1 MKIFARYIF
10 FCVIIFNF
18 NASKSNDALKAAIN
32 NKYRDDKNITRD
44 VYRNP
49 YETLNFFGLEKN
61 MKVLEIVP
69 GRGWY
74 TEILSTYMKKTNNF
88 YVATYREPQYAI
100 DIITK
105 IQNEFYE
112 YFDKNQEKFGEIK
125 IVSIDKNLKLESDI
139 EYFDLVLTFRNTH
152 NFLDQ
157 KKSENILKSIYSSL
171 KKGGVLGVVQH
182 RANESAKKDFDKGYV
197 KEEFLIKHI
206 EKFGFQLVDKSEINA
221 NPKDLKN
228 YKKGVWSLPPR
239 YANGDENKSYFK
251 SIGESDRMTLKF
263 KKK

>member
-88 YVATYREPQYAI
+88 YVATYGEPQYAI

-125 IVSIDKNLKLESDI
+125 TVSIDKNFKLESDI

-206 EKFGFQLVDKSEINA
+206 EKLGFQLVDKSEINA